1 MTRVVELPLTN
12 TLANSDIVL
21 VVTDPS
27 GSQLTRTATVGQ
39 LLSLYGG
46 GGGGGGGGGAC
57 NHAATSSGAGG
68 TGANGYIRV
77 YSW

>member
-46 GGGGGGGGGAC
+46 GGGGGAC